1 MTLDEVERIAVDTS
15 VVSILARPEDPR
27 YSFYREALDGIPLSI
42 SFQTVEERWYGA
54 YNRDWGEKRM
64 KALEAHLG
72 RFDVVWPDETLIG
85 ICARLR
91 SDTRKDGNELSSS
104 DAWIAATAMMLD
116 CPLAADNS
124 DFSHVEH
131 LLGIELIVYPR

>member
-1 MTLDEVERIAVDTS
+1 MTMNEFERVVADTS

-64 KALEAHLG
+64 KRLEAHLA
-72 RFDVVWPDETLIG
+72 RFDVVWPDETLVG
-85 ICARLR
+85 ICAQLR
-91 SDTRKDGNELSSS
+91 SRTRKAGNELAVA
-104 DAWIAATAMMLD
+104 DAWIASTAMMLG
-116 CPLAADNS
+116 CPLAADNG
-124 DFSHVEH
+124 DFSHVQDI
-131 LLGIELIVYPR
+131 LGLPLIQYPG